1 MAFVSMSELRAF
13 SRTYSP
19 SHQPSLTVRYGT
31 AYITKAVYGDTKP
44 SSIEVQID
52 AETKQVRVRTGEGLP
67 NKLNGR
73 VGHTF
78 SFPKAAAKEIIPDG
92 TKAVKIALSKEAD
105 GWWYGSY
112 AEGANDE

>member
-1 MAFVSMSELRAF
+1 MSFISLSEMRAF

-19 SHQPSLTVRYGT
+19 SHQPTVTVRYGT
-31 AYITKAVYGDTKP
+31 AYITRAVYGEEKP

-52 AETKQVRVRTGEGLP
+52 AESKQIRIRVGDGLP
-67 NKLNGR
+67 SKLNGR

-78 SFPKAAAKEIIPDG
+78 SMPKAAAKEIIPTG
-92 TKAVKIALSKEAD
+92 EKSVKISLEKDAD

-112 AEGANDE
+112 TESAND

>member
-1 MAFVSMSELRAF
+1 MAFVSMSELRKF

-19 SHQPSLTVRYGT
+19 SHQASLTVRHGT

-52 AETKQVRVRTGEGLP
+52 AEKKQVRLRTGEGLSH
-67 NKLNGR
+67 KLCGR

-78 SFPKAAAKEIIPDG
+78 SFPKAAAKEVIPSGGKSLKIILTSG
-92 TKAVKIALSKEAD
+92 GD
-105 GWWYGSY
+105 GWWYGEY
-112 AEGANDE
+112 QQQEEA